1 MGVAYPTF
9 TLRCAAMS
17 RYVVDR
23 LAEEAAYSRLS
34 TDERLD
40 SLQKEVAALSARI
53 EMLVIACS

>member
-1 MGVAYPTF
+1 MG
-9 TLRCAAMS
+9 

-23 LAEEAAYSRLS
+23 LAKEAAYSRLS